1 MQLRL
6 SASGRTAQQPK
17 SYCTTLPCSKAQ
29 ARYLSQNIGIDSNCK
44 TLHAKENYK
53 VVCRVLM
60 HHRAEDAYALMSAH
74 IRPSAEAPVSDF
86 HKEGGRPSRLWA
98 QARKRRHAKRDDP
111 NERPSKTSL
120 NQALRSFARPE
131 SRLQYTEPTECFED
145 CYGRH

>member
-74 IRPSAEAPVSDF
+74 NVHKFYLYRNFYVVVNLCIYVYIRINRVF
-86 HKEGGRPSRLWA
+86 CTFVVYVYIYIYIYLICLFNCFLITYLFMCIFF
-98 QARKRRHAKRDDP
+98 QYVCRH
-111 NERPSKTSL
+111 N
-120 NQALRSFARPE
+120 N
-131 SRLQYTEPTECFED
+131 
-145 CYGRH
+145 

>member
-6 SASGRTAQQPK
+6 SASGRTAQQPR

-29 ARYLSQNIGIDSNCK
+29 ARYLSQNIGIVTNCK

-74 IRPSAEAPVSDF
+74 NVSSMYTF
-86 HKEGGRPSRLWA
+86 MSMFFVETCILKELA
-98 QARKRRHAKRDDP
+98 QASAPGFLGFGFGVRG
-111 NERPSKTSL
+111 L
-120 NQALRSFARPE
+120 GLR
-131 SRLQYTEPTECFED
+131 
-145 CYGRH
+145 G